1 MCFKYEIKLRE
12 GTCSG
17 IRQNETKPKSIIR
30 SSAHG
35 KLELIG
41 HVVFLIYS
49 HLVVASLLALSQ

>member
-12 GTCSG
+12 E
-17 IRQNETKPKSIIR
+17 IKRNETKINHTHST
-30 SSAHG
+30 AHG

>member
-12 GTCSG
+12 E
-17 IRQNETKPKSIIR
+17 IKRNETKPKSIIR